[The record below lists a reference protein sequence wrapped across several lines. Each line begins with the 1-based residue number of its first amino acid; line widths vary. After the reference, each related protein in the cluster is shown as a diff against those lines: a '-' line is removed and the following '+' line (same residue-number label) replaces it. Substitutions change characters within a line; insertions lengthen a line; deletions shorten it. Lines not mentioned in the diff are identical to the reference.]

1 MLLSLPEDVGDEME
15 SSEVCPESPP
25 AGGVGGLSVV
35 EVQVVLGVCVVVV
48 LL

>member
-1 MLLSLPEDVGDEME
+1 MLFSLPEDVGDEFE
-15 SSEVCPESPP
+15 SSEVWSESPP
-25 AGGVGGLSVV
+25 AGGVDGLSVV